1 MERSQRGGI
10 LVLVLVGA
18 VSCSD
23 PTLRDAGGDGGGADA
38 AVGDS
43 GVADIG
49 TDVSTAPGTWNDVTG
64 ETDPPTGYWGD
75 THIQAVGSR
84 IVIINGDAAKPRS
97 RSFDGKTWQTLSTA
111 GLPTSLP
118 LGCGSAISL
127 GATML
132 VYGRCY
138 GTTELFSYDETAGWK
153 TQGSGGGS
161 GGYPRMARIDGDRI
175 LVAGGFKPSPWW
187 TWSKASGWALYAPPP
202 KSPLADASE
211 GFMMFNLGSATFA
224 AKAGKTYAWSV
235 SPGDWSETGVP
246 GAPGPSSSTA
256 FVAHDS
262 ERWATDDGGKRT
274 FLLVANQVHIFDGS
288 KWQRAGGTPCD
299 ADRIPKGIASIASS
313 FYLFCAPSASASSA
327 PWITRRWS
335 D

>member
-1 MERSQRGGI
+1 MERSQGGWI
-10 LVLVLVGA
+10 LVLALVGA

-23 PTLRDAGGDGGGADA
+23 PTLRDAGGDASGLDSA
-38 AVGDS
+38 AGDS
-43 GVADIG
+43 VADIG
-49 TDVSTAPGTWNDVTG
+49 LTDSSTAPGTWNDVTG
-64 ETDPPTGYWGD
+64 ETDPPTSYWGD

-84 IVIINGDAAKPRS
+84 IVIINGDDAKPRS

-111 GLPTSLP
+111 SLPTSL

-127 GATML
+127 GTTML

-138 GTTELFSYDETAGWK
+138 GPTELFTYDEAAGWK
-153 TQGSGGGS
+153 PLGSGGGS
-161 GGYPRMARIDGDRI
+161 AGYPRMARIDGDRI
-175 LVAGGFKPSPWW
+175 LVAGGSKPSPWW
-187 TWSKASGWALYAPPP
+187 TWSKASGWSLYAPAP

-211 GFMMFNLGSATFA
+211 GFMMFNLGAATFA
-224 AKAGKTYAWSV
+224 VKAGKTYAWSA
-235 SPGDWSETGVP
+235 SDWSETSVT
-246 GAPGPSSSTA
+246 GAPGPS

-299 ADRIPKGIASIASS
+299 ADRIPKGIASLASS
-313 FYLFCAPSASASSA
+313 FYLFCAPATPGSSS